1 MSTAHP
7 PLSPHAAECLLDR
20 LSTDDDFRA
29 LFVHDPA
36 RALRDVGLDASEAAQ
51 ALIGP
56 SCMRVQKLASKEE
69 IRRAHDTLCGYL
81 TSAAAHTVVYT
92 FASGNIDQRL
102 TLATNAWSETEAA

>member
-1 MSTAHP
+1 
-7 PLSPHAAECLLDR
+7 
-20 LSTDDDFRA
+20 
-29 LFVHDPA
+29 
-36 RALRDVGLDASEAAQ
+36 
-51 ALIGP
+51 
-56 SCMRVQKLASKEE
+56 MRVQKLASKEE